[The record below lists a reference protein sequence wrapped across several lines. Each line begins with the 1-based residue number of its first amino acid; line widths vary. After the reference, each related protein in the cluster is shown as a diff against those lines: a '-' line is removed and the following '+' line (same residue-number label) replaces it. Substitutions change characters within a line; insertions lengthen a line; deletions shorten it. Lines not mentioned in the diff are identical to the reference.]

1 MQEFD
6 KIPKDKKDL
15 MLEEYKAEMRRH
27 NKAIHTIFKK
37 YIPGYDDE
45 IDRRQYNLIFEG
57 ANHFEENH
65 KSTSKNSH

>member
-27 NKAIHTIFKK
+27 DKAIHTIFKK

-45 IDRRQYNLIFEG
+45 IDRR
-57 ANHFEENH
+57 
-65 KSTSKNSH
+65 